1 MEALLR
7 WNRPGH
13 GVVLPATFIGI
24 AEETRMIVP
33 IGEWVLR
40 EACRQA
46 KAWQQSRYPALRMA
60 VNLSPR
66 QFQQSDLRDVVT
78 GALEASGLDPASL
91 ELEITEGTAMFQ
103 TDRTIAML
111 AELRELGV
119 RIALDDF
126 GTGHSA
132 LSYLR
137 QFPIDRVKIDR
148 EFTQEIDTSRSNRA
162 IVSAIVAMAH
172 GLDLAV
178 TAEE

>member
-1 MEALLR
+1 
-7 WNRPGH
+7 
-13 GVVLPATFIGI
+13 VLG
-24 AEETRMIVP
+24 
-33 IGEWVLR
+33 

-46 KAWQQSRYPALRMA
+46 KAWQSERPSLRMA

-66 QFQQSDLRDVVT
+66 QFQQSDLREVVQR
-78 GALEASGLDPASL
+78 ALEESGLEPHYL

-103 TDRTIAML
+103 TDRTIATL

-119 RIALDDF
+119 RIAIDDF

-137 QFPIDRVKIDR
+137 HFPIDRVKIDR
-148 EFTQEIDTSRSNRA
+148 MFIQEIDTSRSNRA
-162 IVSAIVAMAH
+162 IVSAIVAMSH

-178 TAEE
+178 TAEGVETEAQANFLREQGCEEVQGYLYGRPAAAPSAAQ

>member
-1 MEALLR
+1 
-7 WNRPGH
+7 
-13 GVVLPATFIGI
+13 
-24 AEETRMIVP
+24 
-33 IGEWVLR
+33 
-40 EACRQA
+40 
-46 KAWQQSRYPALRMA
+46 

-66 QFQQSDLRDVVT
+66 QFQQTDLRDVVVR
-78 GALEASGLDPASL
+78 ALEDSELAPESL

-103 TDRTIAML
+103 TDRTIATL
-111 AELRELGV
+111 TELRELGV

-148 EFTQEIDTSRSNRA
+148 EFIQEIGTSASNRA
-162 IVSAIVAMAH
+162 IISAIVAMAH

-178 TAEE
+178 TAEGVETEAQVAFLREQQCEEVQGFLFGRPSAPQS